1 MNILEESVEK
11 VNQPKEI
18 LARPTRFLLYCSRQL
33 YTPPRRKE
41 TPVKELRIRTV
52 FLSAATVSVTAILV
66 IVFAAFFEY
75 FHIGG
80 SEFPWA
86 DPADSKAAVTVE
98 VYDRG
103 TKQSET
109 YELTR
114 GQGTAMQSLLL
125 RTHYLRRTSGS
136 LSIKDGSRVY
146 TITIRLPDKTVSYQ
160 LFDGVNGLY
169 LLGSSYHDWL
179 KILDPEWNTAFQGIL
194 TAG

>member
-1 MNILEESVEK
+1 M
-11 VNQPKEI
+11 
-18 LARPTRFLLYCSRQL
+18 
-33 YTPPRRKE
+33 
-41 TPVKELRIRTV
+41 KELRIRTV
-52 FLSAATVSVTAILV
+52 FLSAAAVSVTAMLV

-80 SEFPWA
+80 SEFSWA
-86 DPADSKAAVTVE
+86 DLADDEAAVTVE
-98 VYDRG
+98 VYDGG

-136 LSIKDGSRVY
+136 LSIKDSSRVY
-146 TITIRLPDKTVSYQ
+146 TITIRLPGKTVSYQ

-169 LLGSSYHDWL
+169 LLGSGYTDWL
-179 KILDPEWNTAFQGIL
+179 RILDKDWNTAFQGVL